1 MLTALCFIGSGLA
14 IAAIAADVLHRHG
27 SPAVQRFVS
36 RFGRIVH
43 FRKSE
48 SPVDNLRQALAI
60 TGSLLLATLAILTSS
75 PVYCALQF
83 TLTVS
88 ALLWYVD
95 VHHDKKRSESI
106 KGYGRLA
113 VAVSVWVALEIF
125 GLCPGFHRVGVLGL
139 EALGCGFIISRPVP
153 RDLFCFVGGA
163 LLATY
168 AFIGILVEPDLVA
181 HKNFFILNLIYS
193 ALGLI
198 ALVDSIRKA
207 RLPEV
212 DATAD

>member
-1 MLTALCFIGSGLA
+1 MLTALCFLGSGLA
-14 IAAIAADVLHRHG
+14 IAALAADILHRHG
-27 SPAVQRFVS
+27 AQSIRLRISRVGERVQ
-36 RFGRIVH
+36 

-60 TGSLLLATLAILTSS
+60 AGSLFLATLAILTAS

-95 VHHDKKRSESI
+95 VHPDRKRSEAI

-113 VAVSVWVALEIF
+113 VALSVWVALEVAQ
-125 GLCPGFHRVGVLGL
+125 LCPGFHRIGVLGL

-153 RDLFCFVGGA
+153 RDLFCFLGGA

-168 AFIGILVEPDLVA
+168 AFIGMLIEPELVA
-181 HKNFFILNLIYS
+181 HINFFVLNLIYS

-198 ALVDSIRKA
+198 ALIDSIRQSRRK
-207 RLPEV
+207 PE
-212 DATAD
+212 ADVE